1 MSESSIK
8 TRQRYGQGREI
19 NDAERIMY
27 KGRKRMNETKDQLG
41 WFYAPLPRDA
51 KLCYSAIVHAGRGPW
66 RGERGKWGMDTR
78 RKN

>member
-41 WFYAPLPRDA
+41 
-51 KLCYSAIVHAGRGPW
+51 
-66 RGERGKWGMDTR
+66 
-78 RKN
+78 